1 VIRNCVYDYRFTI
14 MFQNG
19 QRVVCID
26 DSFEPWVFDLF
37 SSLPKKNSI
46 YTVRSVRPGRS
57 NPNFV
62 VDDDANLSISA
73 AEFDI
78 LLLLEEL
85 INRNLGS
92 ARNVLHRCR
101 RTWKRMRR
109 WSLSGLGR
117 KKRLTILARSR
128 IEGVRFRDAKGP
140 YRSISAPPASFLPSP
155 IQLQLEQ

>member
-1 VIRNCVYDYRFTI
+1 MIRNSVYDYSFTI
-14 MFQNG
+14 MFKNG

-85 INRNLGS
+85 INPNDPHSSIEQELGFR
-92 ARNVLHRCR
+92 A
-101 RTWKRMRR
+101 
-109 WSLSGLGR
+109 
-117 KKRLTILARSR
+117 
-128 IEGVRFRDAKGP
+128 ERF
-140 YRSISAPPASFLPSP
+140 AP
-155 IQLQLEQ
+155 LQEDLEENEEVELVGIGQEEKAYDFGKE

>member
-1 VIRNCVYDYRFTI
+1 

-85 INRNLGS
+85 TNPNDPHSSIEQELGFR
-92 ARNVLHRCR
+92 A
-101 RTWKRMRR
+101 
-109 WSLSGLGR
+109 
-117 KKRLTILARSR
+117 
-128 IEGVRFRDAKGP
+128 ERF
-140 YRSISAPPASFLPSP
+140 AP
-155 IQLQLEQ
+155 LQEDLEENEEVELVGFGQEEKAYDFGKE